1 MVASHLEDSRGTVS
15 KGKSGQELRGTGSG
29 VAEHTAVTVYLLYGR
44 VEVRTCHTILN
55 YPVSAAAFNCAV
67 K

>member
-29 VAEHTAVTVYLLYGR
+29 VAGHTAVTVYLLLRKSGSED
-44 VEVRTCHTILN
+44 VPHAT
-55 YPVSAAAFNCAV
+55 
-67 K
+67 